1 MDTAP
6 KRLTSI
12 TVAAALAHILGHF
25 APLPAEPTRLEDALG
40 RVLAADITAD
50 ADNPPFAN
58 SSMDGYAVRAAD
70 THGASR
76 AGPCPLRVIGNV
88 AAGYVAAATV
98 GPGEALRIMTGAP
111 LPPGADA
118 VIRFED
124 TSEGDAINQGAPHA
138 ANRPPA
144 GEQAAW
150 RAASGSGLV
159 QLYAAVEP
167 GDSVRPAGEDYQA
180 GQRVLARGTVIRPFE
195 IALLAGVGRVAVLTH
210 RRPRVAI
217 LATGDELVEPGAPLG
232 PGQIR
237 NSNSPGLAAQ
247 VQAAGGIPI
256 PLGIAR
262 DTVAAL
268 TARIEQGMAHAPD
281 LFVSSAGVSV
291 GDYDMVK
298 EVLDA
303 EGTMHFWQVQMK
315 PGKPLAFG
323 VLRGVPVLGLPGN
336 PVSALVSMEQF
347 GRPAIL
353 RMLGRTTL
361 ARPTVVAQAAA
372 PIPNTSGRD
381 HYIRAV
387 VTRDAAGAYHAR
399 STGEQGSGMLTS
411 LTQANAMLLV
421 AADRTLVAAG
431 EPVQAIMLDWPE
443 EVF

>member
-1 MDTAP
+1 MDTT
-6 KRLTSI
+6 KKLTSV
-12 TVAAALAHILGHF
+12 TVAEALGHILAHF
-25 APLPAEPTRLEDALG
+25 APLPAEPTRLADALG
-40 RVLAADITAD
+40 RVLAEDIAAD

-70 THGASR
+70 TTGADR
-76 AGPCPLRVIGNV
+76 ATPQALRVIGNV

-124 TSEGDAINQGAPHA
+124 TSEGDAINQGATHA

-144 GEQAAW
+144 GVKAAW
-150 RAASGSGLV
+150 RAESGISSV
-159 QLYAAVEP
+159 QLYAAVRP

-180 GQRVLARGTVIRPFE
+180 GQRLLPRGTLLRPFE
-195 IALLAGVGRVAVLTH
+195 IALLAAVGRATALTH

-217 LATGDELVEPGAPLG
+217 LATGDELVAPGAPLG

-237 NSNSPGLAAQ
+237 NSNTPGVAAQ
-247 VQAAGGIPI
+247 VLAAGGIPI

-268 TARIEQGMAHAPD
+268 TARIEEGMAHAPD

-291 GDYDMVK
+291 GDYDIVK

-303 EGTMHFWQVQMK
+303 EGTMHFWQVRMK

-323 VLRGVPVLGLPGN
+323 VLRGVPVLGCPATRCRRW
-336 PVSALVSMEQF
+336 SAWSNLAGPRSC
-347 GRPAIL
+347 GCWAAPPWPAPPSPYRL
-353 RMLGRTTL
+353 MPQSPTTL
-361 ARPTVVAQAAA
+361 AAITTSAPSSPATRRAAIMRAA
-372 PIPNTSGRD
+372 P
-381 HYIRAV
+381 
-387 VTRDAAGAYHAR
+387 
-399 STGEQGSGMLTS
+399 
-411 LTQANAMLLV
+411 ANKAP
-421 AADRTLVAAG
+421 G
-431 EPVQAIMLDWPE
+431 C
-443 EVF
+443 

>member
-40 RVLAADITAD
+40 RVLAEDITAD

-237 NSNSPGLAAQ
+237 NSNTPGLVAQ

-303 EGTMHFWQVQMK
+303 
-315 PGKPLAFG
+315 
-323 VLRGVPVLGLPGN
+323 
-336 PVSALVSMEQF
+336 
-347 GRPAIL
+347 
-353 RMLGRTTL
+353 
-361 ARPTVVAQAAA
+361 
-372 PIPNTSGRD
+372 
-381 HYIRAV
+381 
-387 VTRDAAGAYHAR
+387 
-399 STGEQGSGMLTS
+399 
-411 LTQANAMLLV
+411 
-421 AADRTLVAAG
+421 
-431 EPVQAIMLDWPE
+431 
-443 EVF
+443 

>member
-1 MDTAP
+1 MDTA
-6 KRLTSI
+6 KQLTSV
-12 TVAAALAHILGHF
+12 TVAEALAHILAHF
-25 APLPAEPTRLEDALG
+25 APLPTEPTPLEDALG
-40 RVLAADITAD
+40 RVLAADIAAD
-50 ADNPPFAN
+50 VDNPPFAN

-70 THGASR
+70 TIGADR
-76 AGPCPLRVIGNV
+76 AGPRPLRVIGNV

-124 TSEGDAINQGAPHA
+124 TSEGDAINRGAPHA
-138 ANRPPA
+138 ANRPDPRK
-144 GEQAAW
+144 AAW
-150 RAASGSGLV
+150 RAESGTSTV
-159 QLYAAVEP
+159 QLYAAVQP
-167 GDSVRPAGEDYQA
+167 GDSVRPAGEDYRA
-180 GQRVLARGTVIRPFE
+180 GQMVLARGTVIRPFE
-195 IALLAGVGRVAVLTH
+195 IALLAAVGRATVLTH
-210 RRPRVAI
+210 RRPRVVI
-217 LATGDELVEPGAPLG
+217 LATGDELVEPGASLG

-237 NSNSPGLAAQ
+237 NSNSLGLAAQ
-247 VQAAGGIPI
+247 VQAAGGLPI
-256 PLGIAR
+256 VLGIAR

-268 TARIEQGMAHAPD
+268 TACIAEGMAHAPD

-303 EGTMHFWQVQMK
+303 EGTMHFWQVRMK

-353 RMLGRTTL
+353 QMLGRTAL
-361 ARPTVVAQAAA
+361 ARPTVSVQADTA
-372 PIPNTSGRD
+372 IPNTSGRD

-387 VTRDAAGAYHAR
+387 VTRDAAGGYHAR

-411 LTQANAMLLV
+411 LTGANAMLIV
-421 AADRTLVAAG
+421 AAHRTLVQAG
-431 EPVQAIMLDWPE
+431 ETVPAIMLDWPE
-443 EVF
+443 DVF

>member
-1 MDTAP
+1 MNTEP
-6 KRLTSI
+6 KRLTSV
-12 TVAAALAHILGHF
+12 TVAEALAQILSHF
-25 APLPAEPTRLEDALG
+25 APLPTEPTALDAALG
-40 RVLAADITAD
+40 RVLAEDIQAE
-50 ADNPPFAN
+50 ANNPPFAN

-70 THGASR
+70 SAGASR
-76 AGPCPLRVIGNV
+76 ATPRPLRVIGNV

-111 LPPGADA
+111 LPVGADA

-124 TSEGDAINQGAPHA
+124 TSEGDAINSGAPHA
-138 ANRPPA
+138 ANRPDPTK
-144 GEQAAW
+144 AAW
-150 RAASGSGLV
+150 RAESSASMV
-159 QLYAAVEP
+159 QLYAAVGP
-167 GDSVRPAGEDYQA
+167 GDSVRPVGEDYRS
-180 GQRVLARGTVIRPFE
+180 GQQVLVRGSVMRPFE
-195 IALLAGVGRVAVLTH
+195 IALAAAVGRATILTH

-247 VQAAGGIPI
+247 VQAAGGVPI
-256 PLGIAR
+256 VLGIAR

-268 TARIEQGMAHAPD
+268 TARIAEGMAHAPD

-291 GDYDMVK
+291 GDYDIVK

-303 EGTMHFWQVQMK
+303 DGTMHFWQVRMK

-353 RMLGRTTL
+353 RMLGRPTL
-361 ARPTVVAQAAA
+361 ARPTVTVQVDER
-372 PIPNTSGRD
+372 IPNNSGRD
-381 HYIRAV
+381 HYIRAI
-387 VTRDAAGAYHAR
+387 VTRDAAGVYHAR

-411 LTQANAMLLV
+411 LTRANAMLVVPAARLLV
-421 AADRTLVAAG
+421 APG
-431 EPVQAIMLDWPE
+431 ETVPAIMLDWPE